1 MIPYNPPVR
10 TRHTAS
16 MPARVY
22 IFSNTEYLLD
32 AGKYPE
38 KRLKFFLSKFFLS
51 KERKIK

>member
-38 KRLKFFLSKFFLS
+38 QKAQIFFEQIFF
-51 KERKIK
+51 E

>member
-38 KRLKFFLSKFFLS
+38 KRLKFFFEQIFF
-51 KERKIK
+51 E